1 MKSELSGSG
10 VVQHEYKGHTITLT
24 PSSEGLMW
32 ACQYVITQSGRTE
45 FDGFPGNTYNL
56 VEDAK
61 SAALEKARTLI
72 DESALKKDPLGT
84 S

>member
-1 MKSELSGSG
+1 M
-10 VVQHEYKGHTITLT
+10 VQHEYKGHTITLI
-24 PSSEGLMW
+24 PSREGYMW
-32 ACQYVITQSGRTE
+32 ACQYVITHSGQTE
-45 FDGFPGNTYNL
+45 FDGFPGNTYDL

-61 SAALEKARTLI
+61 SAALKKAKTLI